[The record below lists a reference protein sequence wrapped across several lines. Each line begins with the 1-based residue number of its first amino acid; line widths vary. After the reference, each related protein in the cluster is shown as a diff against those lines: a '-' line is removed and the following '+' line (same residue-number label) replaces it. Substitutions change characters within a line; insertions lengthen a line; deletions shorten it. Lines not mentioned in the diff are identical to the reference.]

1 LIKTKTNTSTVKISV
16 SYPPLYSPKGR
27 PFLGQNRQ
35 FQWTNTGN
43 VILPL
48 IPASG
53 ATALD
58 KLGFKVY
65 WDDAIAEKITYQKW
79 LQRLLKRKPNIIFIE
94 SKTPVIKRHWQI
106 IKDIKENLKDSI
118 VVLMGD
124 HVTALPLESF
134 QHCPVDYVITG
145 GDYDFMM
152 ISLVNHLTKKSP
164 LEPGFYYRK
173 NKKIL
178 NTGIFSLIHHRL
190 DNLPMIDRRLTRWQ
204 LYGHHNANFKYLPGA
219 YIMSA
224 RDCWWGRCT
233 FCVTGDT
240 EILTKE
246 GTKTIETIVE
256 NKIPDHVLTTAS
268 KYQKI
273 TDWHKRKIKEKIKI
287 ISTLYLPYDLK
298 ITSNH
303 QVYYLPKVLLKSPSP
318 IRTGKVNDLKI
329 GDFLAI
335 PIDRKV
341 KNITQIRIEDIIAKQ
356 PTSFSTIKKI
366 STKKIDEITRLCCLK
381 KSEREISKLLKV
393 DRETVH
399 RYKILIKSGKLAGS
413 VNHLSYNQLHEIS
426 FFGGHHKIPSSITID
441 NDFLFIA
448 GLYLAEGHISYHKN
462 RPNSATIGFTYNQ
475 NETELISK
483 TKQYFFNTFK
493 IILSET
499 INIKNHT
506 CQLTVGSTII
516 CIIFKSLFG
525 KNCYQKKIPGEFAY
539 LTTEKQQHLLKGL
552 FAGDG
557 HLRLK
562 RKTKGGGIEYILET
576 TSKNLADQ
584 VFVML
589 LRFDVLP
596 SYKVIQSKVK
606 KVATKYKI
614 TLFRQDILKV
624 FPNIESLDNTIKTN
638 KKGLIVD
645 NYALVPIVNINEEQF
660 NGYVYNLTVEKD
672 HSYTANYLSVKNCSW
687 TTTHPAGTFR
697 TYSVNRVINEIKSLA
712 NLGIKEIF
720 DDSGTFPIGLWLKD
734 FCQQMISTGL
744 NKKVVLGCNM
754 RFAALDQS
762 QYNLMAKSGFRF
774 LLYGLESA
782 NQDTLSIIHKNTK
795 VSDARKSLLMAKKA
809 GLQPHL
815 TIMIGYPWETEKM
828 AQKTLLSAKIL
839 IRDGLADSLQAT
851 IIIPYPGTP
860 LFNECQKKGWLL
872 TTDWDK
878 YDMRQSVMKSPLSS
892 QTQLLMVKNIFKG
905 ILTPQFL
912 FRKITSIKNLN
923 DLKFLLTYAIK
934 YVQKLKDFP
943 TT

>member
-1 LIKTKTNTSTVKISV
+1 MIKTKTNTSTVKISV

-106 IKDIKENLKDSI
+106 IKDIKKNLKDSI

-134 QHCPVDYVITG
+134 QHCPIDYVITG

-152 ISLVNHLTKKSP
+152 ISLIKHLTKKSP

-178 NTGIFSLIHHRL
+178 NTGTFSLIHHRL
-190 DNLPMIDRRLTRWQ
+190 DNLPTINRRLTCWQ
-204 LYGHHNANFKYLPGA
+204 LYGHHNTNFKYLPGA

-233 FCVTGDT
+233 FC
-240 EILTKE
+240 
-246 GTKTIETIVE
+246 
-256 NKIPDHVLTTAS
+256 
-268 KYQKI
+268 
-273 TDWHKRKIKEKIKI
+273 
-287 ISTLYLPYDLK
+287 
-298 ITSNH
+298 
-303 QVYYLPKVLLKSPSP
+303 
-318 IRTGKVNDLKI
+318 
-329 GDFLAI
+329 
-335 PIDRKV
+335 
-341 KNITQIRIEDIIAKQ
+341 
-356 PTSFSTIKKI
+356 
-366 STKKIDEITRLCCLK
+366 
-381 KSEREISKLLKV
+381 
-393 DRETVH
+393 
-399 RYKILIKSGKLAGS
+399 
-413 VNHLSYNQLHEIS
+413 
-426 FFGGHHKIPSSITID
+426 
-441 NDFLFIA
+441 
-448 GLYLAEGHISYHKN
+448 
-462 RPNSATIGFTYNQ
+462 
-475 NETELISK
+475 
-483 TKQYFFNTFK
+483 
-493 IILSET
+493 
-499 INIKNHT
+499 
-506 CQLTVGSTII
+506 
-516 CIIFKSLFG
+516 
-525 KNCYQKKIPGEFAY
+525 
-539 LTTEKQQHLLKGL
+539 
-552 FAGDG
+552 
-557 HLRLK
+557 
-562 RKTKGGGIEYILET
+562 
-576 TSKNLADQ
+576 
-584 VFVML
+584 
-589 LRFDVLP
+589 
-596 SYKVIQSKVK
+596 
-606 KVATKYKI
+606 
-614 TLFRQDILKV
+614 
-624 FPNIESLDNTIKTN
+624 
-638 KKGLIVD
+638 
-645 NYALVPIVNINEEQF
+645 
-660 NGYVYNLTVEKD
+660 
-672 HSYTANYLSVKNCSW
+672 SW
-687 TTTHPAGTFR
+687 TTTHPAGTYR

-934 YVQKLKDFP
+934 YIQKLKDFP